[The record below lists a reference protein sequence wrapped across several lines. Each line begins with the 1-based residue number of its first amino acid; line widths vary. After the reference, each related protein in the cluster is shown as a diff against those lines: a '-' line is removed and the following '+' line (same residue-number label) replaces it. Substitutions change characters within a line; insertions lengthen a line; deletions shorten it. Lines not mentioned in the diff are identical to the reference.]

1 MVRWDIGDHIE
12 MRPFEEYHAE
22 EIFCAVERNREH
34 LRRWLPWVDRT
45 RGVEDVQNFLA
56 DVIEAYGRGEE
67 MHNGIFIHGK
77 LAGTCSH
84 HHIDPMSRNVSIG
97 YWLDATVEG
106 KGVMTR
112 CCGALVRHLFEERR
126 MHRVEIRCATGNT
139 RSCAIPERLGFT
151 REAVL
156 REAEWVND
164 RFVDLVIWSLLEQD
178 YFLYGGPP
186 GRRPTSTSA

>member
-1 MVRWDIGDHIE
+1 MFRWEIDDHIE
-12 MRPFEEYHAE
+12 LRPLEEYHAE

-56 DVIEAYGRGEE
+56 GALEAYEHAEE
-67 MHNGIFIHGK
+67 LHAGIFIHGK
-77 LAGTCSH
+77 LAGAISH
-84 HHIDPMSRNVSIG
+84 HHIDPLHRNVSIG
-97 YWLDATVEG
+97 YWLDAAVEG

-112 CCGALVRHLFEERR
+112 SCQALLRHLFDERK

-139 RSCAIPERLGFT
+139 RSCAIPARLGFT
-151 REAVL
+151 REGVL

-164 RFVDLVIWSLLEQD
+164 RFLDLMVWGLLERE
-178 YFLYGGPP
+178 Y
-186 GRRPTSTSA
+186 RAVAR